1 MVMIK
6 ESWGMTPGREP
17 ASQFTMRNAH
27 GMEVRITNYGGILVG
42 LMVPD
47 RTGHMDDVVLGF
59 DSLDEYTN
67 ATYLAGNPYFGAL
80 IGRYANH
87 IGHAR
92 FQLNGKPYK
101 LAANNG
107 PHHLH
112 GGTKGFD
119 RAVWEATEAP
129 GPSPR
134 LTLKHTS
141 KDGEEGYPGNLD
153 ATVVYTLTDQNEL
166 RIDYVATTD
175 RDTVVNLTHHSY
187 FNLKG
192 HGEGDILGHELQL
205 FAEEFT
211 PVDADL
217 IPTGEVRSVGG
228 TPFDFTK
235 PIAIGARI
243 ESQDPQIDFGKG
255 YDHNFLVTH
264 GGQSL
269 VMAARVSEPT
279 TGRVMEVWTTEPGV
293 QLYTA
298 NGLKGDL
305 TGKNGKVYGYRG
317 AFCLETQHFPDSPN
331 NPQFPSTVVR
341 PGTPYR
347 STTVFRFGTEGAVAV
362 PESQARHIVLGVL

>member
-1 MVMIK
+1 MAVSPMVMIK
-6 ESWGMTPGREP
+6 ESWGTRPGRDP

-27 GMEVRITNYGGILVG
+27 GIQVRITNYGGILVG

-67 ATYLAGNPYFGAL
+67 ATYLTDNPYFGAL

-92 FQLNGKPYK
+92 FQMNGKPYK

-119 RAVWEATEAP
+119 RAAWEATEAP

-134 LTLKHTS
+134 LTLKYTS

-153 ATVVYTLTDQNEL
+153 VTVVYTLTDQNEL
-166 RIDYVATTD
+166 RIDYIATTD

-192 HGEGDILGHELQL
+192 HGEGDI
-205 FAEEFT
+205 
-211 PVDADL
+211 
-217 IPTGEVRSVGG
+217 
-228 TPFDFTK
+228 
-235 PIAIGARI
+235 
-243 ESQDPQIDFGKG
+243 
-255 YDHNFLVTH
+255 
-264 GGQSL
+264 
-269 VMAARVSEPT
+269 
-279 TGRVMEVWTTEPGV
+279 
-293 QLYTA
+293 
-298 NGLKGDL
+298 
-305 TGKNGKVYGYRG
+305 
-317 AFCLETQHFPDSPN
+317 
-331 NPQFPSTVVR
+331 
-341 PGTPYR
+341 
-347 STTVFRFGTEGAVAV
+347 
-362 PESQARHIVLGVL
+362 

>member
-1 MVMIK
+1 MSVSPMVMIK
-6 ESWGMTPGREP
+6 ESWGMTPAGEP
-17 ASQFTMRNAH
+17 VNQFMMRNAR
-27 GMEVRITNYGGILVG
+27 GMQVRITNYGGIVLG
-42 LMVPD
+42 LTVPD
-47 RTGHMDDVVLGF
+47 REGHMDDVVLGF

-67 ATYLAGNPYFGAL
+67 DTYLTESPYFGAL

-92 FQLNGKPYK
+92 FHLNGKSYR
-101 LAANNG
+101 LSANSG

-112 GGTKGFD
+112 GGMKGFD
-119 RAVWEATEAP
+119 RAVWEATEGT
-129 GPSPR
+129 GPEPS
-134 LTLKHTS
+134 LTLTYTS

-153 ATVVYTLTDQNEL
+153 VTVVYTLTDQNEL
-166 RIDYVATTD
+166 SVGYIATTD
-175 RDTVVNLTHHSY
+175 QDTVVNLTHHSY

-205 FAEEFT
+205 IADEFT

-217 IPTGEVRSVGG
+217 IPSGEVRSVSG

-243 ESQDPQIDFGKG
+243 ESQDPQIAFGKG
-255 YDHNFLVTH
+255 YDHNFLLIR

-269 VMAARVSEPT
+269 VMAARVDEPA

-293 QLYTA
+293 QFYTA
-298 NGLKGDL
+298 NGLKGNL
-305 TGKNGKVYGYRG
+305 TGKSGKVYGYRG
-317 AFCLETQHFPDSPN
+317 AFCLEPQHFPDSPN
-331 NPQFPSTVVR
+331 NPQFPSTIVR

-347 STTVFRFGTEGAVAV
+347 STTVFRFSADDAVVKREG
-362 PESQARHIVLGVL
+362 